1 MQKLGYFG
9 LLVGFDFL
17 PNYRKNKW
25 AGSTDRPFAFDHRLS
40 CRLCGLLQY
49 LSILSGCF
57 TLVSVPGAASCLSAV
72 RCRHRQESWA
82 LFNLR
87 PVAGCE
93 PSNSGHILS
102 RAERDGDVARADTTI
117 AALSPVIRLSPETVH
132 VKMRP
137 ECEN

>member
-9 LLVGFDFL
+9 LLVGFDFCQIIARTNGQGPL
-17 PNYRKNKW
+17 IEHLCSIIGP
-25 AGSTDRPFAFDHRLS
+25 S

-117 AALSPVIRLSPETVH
+117 AALSPVRRLSSETVH

-137 ECEN
+137 E